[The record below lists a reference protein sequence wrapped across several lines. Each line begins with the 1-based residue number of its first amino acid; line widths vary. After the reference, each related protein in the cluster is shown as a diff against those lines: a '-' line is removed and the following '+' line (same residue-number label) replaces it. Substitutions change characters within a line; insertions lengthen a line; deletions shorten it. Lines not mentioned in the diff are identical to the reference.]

1 MATGRSSFAKRQ
13 RDMAKK
19 AKAAAKRERRLEKG
33 DEDEELEEVE
43 EFDGPRLS
51 NEEIMERVADLHRRY
66 DDGQMDLDT
75 FDELKAELM
84 AQMVIDW
91 SSEERRWG
99 RPRRFSRRGRSRA
112 VRRRRVVRCRVRRG
126 HRTGRVA
133 RGRSRR
139 GSPRRRRSPRA
150 VGHRWWC

>member
-19 AKAAAKRERRLEKG
+19 AKAAAKREKRLEKG
-33 DEDEELEEVE
+33 DDDELELEEE

-75 FDELKAELM
+75 FDEEKAALM
-84 AQMVIDW
+84 AQMVID
-91 SSEERRWG
+91 
-99 RPRRFSRRGRSRA
+99 
-112 VRRRRVVRCRVRRG
+112 
-126 HRTGRVA
+126 
-133 RGRSRR
+133 
-139 GSPRRRRSPRA
+139 
-150 VGHRWWC
+150 

>member
-33 DEDEELEEVE
+33 EDDLEDEEME
-43 EFDGPRLS
+43 EFDRPRLS

-75 FDELKAELM
+75 FDEMKAELM
-84 AQMVIDW
+84 AQMVID
-91 SSEERRWG
+91 
-99 RPRRFSRRGRSRA
+99 
-112 VRRRRVVRCRVRRG
+112 
-126 HRTGRVA
+126 
-133 RGRSRR
+133 
-139 GSPRRRRSPRA
+139 
-150 VGHRWWC
+150 

>member
-33 DEDEELEEVE
+33 DDTLDDDDEEELE

-75 FDELKAELM
+75 FDELKADLM
-84 AQMVIDW
+84 AQMVID
-91 SSEERRWG
+91 
-99 RPRRFSRRGRSRA
+99 
-112 VRRRRVVRCRVRRG
+112 
-126 HRTGRVA
+126 
-133 RGRSRR
+133 
-139 GSPRRRRSPRA
+139 
-150 VGHRWWC
+150 